1 MTVPAAPPAPEPDLR
16 ELLELMATI
25 INHDLRNPLSAI
37 TTAAYLVESRA
48 ESERVTRPLGRIVIS
63 AERID
68 RMITQLVDLARL
80 ALGTGMHLDREPL
93 DLSVVAR
100 TVVQELPPEQRARVE
115 LTGRGDG
122 AGLWDRHRLPEVVR
136 HLVNNACEHGDE
148 RGAITLVVDG
158 DRDDEVELAIH
169 NLGHIPPERLATL
182 FTPLDASTRRRHR
195 RELHGSTGLGL
206 GLYLGQ
212 QIARAHGGTLAVASS
227 PADGTRFSLVLPRLA
242 RP

>member
-1 MTVPAAPPAPEPDLR
+1 VTPRATEAELR
-16 ELLELMATI
+16 ELIELMATI

-37 TTAAYLVESRA
+37 TTAAYLIESRA

-68 RMITQLVDLARL
+68 RMISQLVDIARL
-80 ALGTGMHLDREPL
+80 SLGTGMRVEREPL
-93 DLSVVAR
+93 DLGVVAR
-100 TVVQELPPEQRARVE
+100 TVVNELPPEQRARVE
-115 LTGRGDG
+115 ITGRGDG

-148 RGAITLVVDG
+148 DTTITVIVDG
-158 DRDDEVELAIH
+158 DFEDEVELEIH
-169 NLGHIPPERLATL
+169 NHGHIPPERLANL

-206 GLYLGQ
+206 GLYLSQ
-212 QIARAHGGTLAVASS
+212 QIARAHGGTLAVSS
-227 PADGTRFSLVLPRLA
+227 SAADGTRFSLALPRLA